1 MDARGLSGRAEIAK
15 TNGSLLFSQCYGLE
29 MWRHWH
35 FMPLRHAVAM
45 EVTILR
51 LTHKVTS
58 DQLFEI
64 MRGSWDKGQV
74 FPCNSYGC
82 YYDLLMKRRIEILT
96 VMSLQPALFLVL
108 MMHLIKLDAVRTVR
122 KTLKDSILAQ
132 SATTKL
138 RTEGF
143 IFLLMPKYF
152 SAQSYTDN

>member
-1 MDARGLSGRAEIAK
+1 
-15 TNGSLLFSQCYGLE
+15 
-29 MWRHWH
+29 
-35 FMPLRHAVAM
+35 
-45 EVTILR
+45 
-51 LTHKVTS
+51 
-58 DQLFEI
+58 
-64 MRGSWDKGQV
+64 
-74 FPCNSYGC
+74 
-82 YYDLLMKRRIEILT
+82 MKRRIEILT